1 MNSPTTRKPY
11 TSDLTDKQWAIIEP
25 MIPGYTTGRVRE
37 TNMREVLNAIF
48 YVLVN
53 GCTWKNLPHDFSAK
67 GTVRGYY
74 HIWRRL
80 CLWDKIHDSLRER
93 VRVQAGREPTPS
105 AGSIDSQSLKSAR
118 TAEIRGFI
126 GCSKKI
132 WRLFSQLRKSRKR
145 SLTTRIWRGNSVFK
159 IASFLFKT

>member
-53 GCTWKNLPHDFSAK
+53 GCTWKNLPLDFPAK
-67 GTVRGYY
+67 GTVRDYY
-74 HIWRRL
+74 HTWRRIGI
-80 CLWDKIHDSLRER
+80 WDKIHDSLRGKGSCSSGPR
-93 VRVQAGREPTPS
+93 TNAQCRKYRQPEP
-105 AGSIDSQSLKSAR
+105 
-118 TAEIRGFI
+118 
-126 GCSKKI
+126 
-132 WRLFSQLRKSRKR
+132 
-145 SLTTRIWRGNSVFK
+145 
-159 IASFLFKT
+159 